1 LHKRKA
7 SVAATLLT
15 LALAGCGGSS
25 GATSGSG
32 PSLSGFKTG
41 FTIAKVQ
48 FRRLGSDLGTAV
60 EKAGA
65 KTDVQLA
72 AEFDKLS
79 ARAKGQAAA
88 LRKLD
93 PPAKFKSELSHL
105 STSLDSVATD
115 LGGIASAANAHDAT
129 KAKAATTTLIT
140 DAAKVKTADNALTAQ
155 LGLPKTG

>member
-1 LHKRKA
+1 M
-7 SVAATLLT
+7 AATLLT
-15 LALAGCGGSS
+15 IALAGCGGSS
-25 GATSGSG
+25 ATKSSGA
-32 PSLSGFKTG
+32 PSLSSFKAG
-41 FTIAKVQ
+41 FTAAKAQ
-48 FRRLGSDLGTAV
+48 FRQLGSDLGTAV
-60 EKAGA
+60 EKAA
-65 KTDVQLA
+65 TKTDVQLA
-72 AEFDKLS
+72 VQFDKLS
-79 ARAKGQAAA
+79 AQAKAQAAA

>member
-1 LHKRKA
+1 MHKRKA

-15 LALAGCGGSS
+15 VALAGCGGSS
-25 GATSGSG
+25 GATSGG
-32 PSLSGFKTG
+32 PPSLSGFKAG
-41 FTIAKVQ
+41 FTTAKVQ

-79 ARAKGQAAA
+79 ARAKGQASA

-93 PPAKFKSELSHL
+93 PPAKFKPELSQL
-105 STSLDSVATD
+105 SSGLDSIAAD
-115 LGGIASAANAHDAT
+115 LGRIAGAANAHDAA
-129 KAKAATTTLIT
+129 KARAATTTLVT
-140 DAAKVKTADNALTAQ
+140 DAAKVKAADNAVTAK